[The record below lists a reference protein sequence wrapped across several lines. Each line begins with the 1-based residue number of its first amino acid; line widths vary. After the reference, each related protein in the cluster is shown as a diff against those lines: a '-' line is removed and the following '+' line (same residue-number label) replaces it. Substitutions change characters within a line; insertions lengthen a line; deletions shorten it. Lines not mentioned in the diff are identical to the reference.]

1 MSSCSDI
8 FPTIDFL
15 LPAFQASQPTFP
27 PMPTVPTPLSAT
39 FPTLNIPS
47 VEIAYAT
54 TGAQMALSVSIVA
67 VLIEQ
72 LTKFVPAVPIP
83 PIPGLP
89 GFGLQDLLAFN
100 PSPLLAAVQ
109 VPGFNS
115 SSIPGVPTLWPSM
128 NAPDWSS
135 FEALQ
140 HIFADYLILLT
151 DTVLA
156 LVKTFLDLLDDKGL
170 SFPTLTFPPSIPGVA
185 LPTPLLPDM
194 NVPEFTQTYTLL
206 ANKINTSGFLVK
218 SLAEFVQSLPLISLP
233 IPSMT
238 DVLGSVC

>member
-1 MSSCSDI
+1 MATCNDI

-15 LPAFQASQPTFP
+15 LPSFQGTQPIFP
-27 PMPTVPTPLSAT
+27 PMPTVPSPLSAS
-39 FPTLNIPS
+39 FPSLNIPS
-47 VEIAYAT
+47 VELAYAA

-83 PIPGLP
+83 AIPGLP
-89 GFGLQDLLAFN
+89 GFGLPDLLAFN

-109 VPGFNS
+109 VPSFNS
-115 SSIPGVPTLWPSM
+115 SSIPGVPPLWSTI

-151 DTVLA
+151 DTILT
-156 LVKTFLDLLDDKGL
+156 LVKAFLNFLDDSKIP
-170 SFPTLTFPPSIPGVA
+170 FPALTFPPSIPAVA
-185 LPTPLLPDM
+185 LPTPLLSDM

-206 ANKINTSGFLVK
+206 ANKINTSGLLVK
-218 SLAEFVQSLPLISLP
+218 SLAEYVQSLPLISLP

-238 DVLGSVC
+238 DILGPIC